1 VSRPGTP
8 EFKRE
13 MLYREQVGEAALE
26 RQQAERGER
35 HPCCWELVADGH
47 HPACSKRP
55 DDEPVQV
62 HADQASIL

>member
-13 MLYREQVGEAALE
+13 QLYKQQLGEAALE
-26 RQQAERGER
+26 RQRALRGER
-35 HPCCWELVADGH
+35 HPCCWELVADSH

-55 DDEPVQV
+55 DDEPAPV
-62 HADQASIL
+62 HENQASIL